1 MDDKYELIAI
11 ALYATIGIIFTV
23 AFIVKMLLI

>member
-1 MDDKYELIAI
+1 MGDKYDLIAI

-23 AFIVKMLLI
+23 ALMVKVLLI